1 MPAPLAQPDYEAL
14 FRDYV
19 AAYNR
24 SLGDTVDVKAF
35 RAFFAESFIGAGANG
50 QVSVGR
56 NDESFAKTL
65 QQGYAFYKAIGTRRM
80 EIDLVHAEP
89 LHEGH
94 DKVIVSYRA
103 HYKKKDGSR
112 LEIPFQLVY
121 LLQRREGGPKIFGFV
136 AGDEMALYREHGLV
150 DEQGRPA
157 S

>member
-1 MPAPLAQPDYEAL
+1 MPAAALPMPDYEAL

-24 SLGDTVDVKAF
+24 SLGDAVDVKAI

-50 QVSVGR
+50 QVNAGG
-56 NDESFAKTL
+56 NDDSFATAL
-65 QQGYAFYKAIGTRRM
+65 RQGYAFYKAIGTRRM
-80 EIDLVHAEP
+80 DVELVHAEP

-94 DKVIVSYRA
+94 DKVVVSYRA

-121 LLQRREGGPKIFGFV
+121 LLQRRKEGPKIFGFV

-150 DEQGRPA
+150 DEKGKPA
-157 S
+157 